1 MPRRTRLEKLSRTMD
16 MLRKLHETRLASL
29 TRADAELAGRQE
41 ALVEALGADQPCH
54 GLFVDVTAQRLAR
67 LAVERA
73 TLAGRIAQTGAELV
87 AADRKAGSAE
97 RLLTRAQAEYAQI
110 DERRRLE
117 EIASQ
122 SGASKPGSDKP

>member
-1 MPRRTRLEKLSRTMD
+1 MPRRARLEKLSRAME
-16 MLRKLHETRLASL
+16 MLRTIHETRLAGL

-67 LAVERA
+67 LSLERA
-73 TLAGRIAQTGAELV
+73 TLAGRIAQTGSDL
-87 AADRKAGSAE
+87 AAANRKAGSAE
-97 RLLTRAQAEYAQI
+97 RLLTRAQAEYAQR

-122 SGASKPGSDKP
+122 SAAGKPGSGKV